1 MTDVPEIFEQHAG
14 DYEAQRRR
22 LLPGYDA
29 FYGEAVY
36 ALELAERAPRR
47 ILDLGAG
54 TGLLARAVLDAHPD
68 AELTLLDGAPAMLAQ
83 ARAALVDRAAYITA
97 DLTDPLPAGPWDG
110 VVSALAIHHLDE
122 ATKGD
127 LFASVHIALAPG
139 GVLINADQFS
149 GPNALFDDTYAAW
162 HEQRATELGAS
173 PAEWRAA
180 RERMSADRCT
190 TVECELGLLRAAGLE
205 ADCLFKDHCFAVLVA
220 KKSSDE

>member
-1 MTDVPEIFEQHAG
+1 VTDVPEIFEQHAG

-83 ARAALVDRAAYITA
+83 ARAALGDRASYITA
-97 DLTDPLPAGPWDG
+97 